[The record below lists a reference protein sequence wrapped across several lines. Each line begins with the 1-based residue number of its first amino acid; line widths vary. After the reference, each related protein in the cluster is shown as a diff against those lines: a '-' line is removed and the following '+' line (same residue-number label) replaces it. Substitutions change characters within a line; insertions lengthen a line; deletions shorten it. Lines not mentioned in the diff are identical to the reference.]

1 MSAKPAVR
9 TSIRAAAIG
18 FLAGALS
25 ACVST
30 PPPPPQD
37 QMSRTQVETAPAD
50 LQLLCDWQVRAFAV
64 PFLRRSAKLRV
75 PAREKRPCYD
85 QFRSRFSWRSF
96 LRQPLQIHARP
107 AWPRSTR
114 RCRPRRWPRPT

>member
-9 TSIRAAAIG
+9 ISIRATAIG

-25 ACVST
+25 ACVSA

-50 LQLLCDWQVRAFAV
+50 LQLLCADAVAKASGADGTKILPVSSSKIDSKTYQVELDASGKKTSCLV
-64 PFLRRSAKLRV
+64 DTDGNVKSV
-75 PAREKRPCYD
+75 
-85 QFRSRFSWRSF
+85 
-96 LRQPLQIHARP
+96 QP
-107 AWPRSTR
+107 T
-114 RCRPRRWPRPT
+114 